1 MSAAPEDKYRCEPQ
15 QRILRLLTT
24 LAGHE
29 VDGLAPSEIARSL
42 STQASITTRDLAN
55 LKQAGMAEQIPAT
68 GRWRLSPQIVQIALR
83 HQVAMERARSR
94 LDETA
99 QRYSRN

>member
-1 MSAAPEDKYRCEPQ
+1 MSTAPADKYRCEPQ
-15 QRILRLLTT
+15 QRILRLLTI
-24 LAGHE
+24 LAGNE
-29 VDGLAPSEIARSL
+29 IEGLSPSEIARAL
-42 STQASITTRDLAN
+42 SCQASIATRDLAN

-83 HQVAMERARSR
+83 HQVALDRARSR

>member
-1 MSAAPEDKYRCEPQ
+1 MPDKYTCAPQ
-15 QRILRLLTT
+15 QRILKLLIV

-29 VDGLAPSEIARSL
+29 ITGLSPSEIATAL
-42 STQASITTRDLAN
+42 SCSASVTTRDLAN

-68 GRWRLSPQIVQIALR
+68 GRWCLSPQIVQIALR

-99 QRYSRN
+99 QRFSRN